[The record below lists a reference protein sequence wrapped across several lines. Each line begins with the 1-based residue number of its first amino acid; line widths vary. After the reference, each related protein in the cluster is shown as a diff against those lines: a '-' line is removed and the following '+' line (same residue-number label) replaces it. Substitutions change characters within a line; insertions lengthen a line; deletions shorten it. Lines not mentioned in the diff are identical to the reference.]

1 MGLEQYK
8 EHVATRNH
16 KHNLFK
22 LQDER
27 QKRKPLEADYNID
40 LTDNE
45 LKAHFD
51 RILRD
56 R

>member
-8 EHVATRNH
+8 KHIATR
-16 KHNLFK
+16 KHAQNLFK
-22 LQDER
+22 LRDKRHE
-27 QKRKPLEADYNID
+27 RKPFKVEYNID

-45 LKAHFD
+45 LKALFD
-51 RILRD
+51 LRQQD

>member
-8 EHVATRNH
+8 EHVAARKH

-22 LQDER
+22 LQHKR
-27 QKRKPLEADYNID
+27 HNRKPFKVEYNID

-45 LKAHFD
+45 LKALFD
-51 RILRD
+51 LREQD
-56 R
+56 K

>member
-8 EHVATRNH
+8 EHIAARKH

-27 QKRKPLEADYNID
+27 HNRKPFIADYNID

-45 LKAHFD
+45 LKALFD
-51 RILRD
+51 LREQD
-56 R
+56 K